1 VLATLPDV
9 LLMLRV
15 ARVSWL
21 LCKLLIHQTKL
32 SADLLKLIA
41 NHGILNVVVSSIIN
55 DLLIDFLLV
64 VVLLVVVIILVT
76 TVFSDVLMLAIKSW
90 ASLVVSGSIK
100 TVVGLS
106 RALVFV
112 SLGIVEALVDVLV
125 FILVSSNVFL
135 DVILQAWFYHVVLI
149 NSDVLALSWAFV
161 FREVFL
167 VNVRV

>member
-21 LCKLLIHQTKL
+21 LSKLLIHQTKL

-112 SLGIVEALVDVLV
+112 SLGIVEAFVDVLV

>member
-1 VLATLPDV
+1 MLATLPDV

-32 SADLLKLIA
+32 STDLLKLIA

>member
-1 VLATLPDV
+1 MLATLPDV

-21 LCKLLIHQTKL
+21 LSKLLIHQTKL

>member
-21 LCKLLIHQTKL
+21 LSKLLIHQTKL

>member
-32 SADLLKLIA
+32 STDLLKLIA

-112 SLGIVEALVDVLV
+112 SLGIVEAFVDVLV

>member
-32 SADLLKLIA
+32 SADFLKLIA

-167 VNVRV
+167 INVRV

>member
-32 SADLLKLIA
+32 STDLLKLIA